1 MVPPRPLVHRRSRR
15 HTGLKTRFG
24 GLSYL
29 LGLAFALKTMPMSIV
44 PILSASGNHGPFWS
58 FVFLVLLKNEK

>member
-1 MVPPRPLVHRRSRR
+1 M
-15 HTGLKTRFG
+15 TDLKTRFG

-29 LGLAFALKTMPMSIV
+29 LGHAFALKIMPMSIV

-58 FVFLVLLKNEK
+58 FVFLVLLKK

>member
-1 MVPPRPLVHRRSRR
+1 M
-15 HTGLKTRFG
+15 TDLKTRFG

-58 FVFLVLLKNEK
+58 FVFFGPFEKKMKNEKS